1 MEIEPLE
8 FINSE
13 NSRNSTEIT
22 FVIDNAQT
30 VLKTLNSL
38 YIFNAKN
45 ITLKRQYCLCR
56 AAHGV
61 VVISFVITVS
71 TFSST
76 LINIHYTHNIV
87 NCAVQTSA
95 CSCVLCFKVLSS
107 FITTTSHIDGEEN
120 VAVEFASV

>member
-38 YIFNAKN
+38 YIFNAK
-45 ITLKRQYCLCR
+45 IFTLKTSLL
-56 AAHGV
+56 
-61 VVISFVITVS
+61 FVPR
-71 TFSST
+71 
-76 LINIHYTHNIV
+76 
-87 NCAVQTSA
+87 
-95 CSCVLCFKVLSS
+95 CSWSCGDIFRYHCIYL
-107 FITTTSHIDGEEN
+107 
-120 VAVEFASV
+120 